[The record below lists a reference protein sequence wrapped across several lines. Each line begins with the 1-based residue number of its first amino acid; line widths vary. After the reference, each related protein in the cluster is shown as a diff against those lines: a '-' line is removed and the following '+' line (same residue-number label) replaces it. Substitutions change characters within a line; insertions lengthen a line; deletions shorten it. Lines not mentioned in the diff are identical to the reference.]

1 MYYLVKEYNGP
12 WRRRRLREATVV
24 TSRIRRVLKLGRSTL
39 AVTLP
44 KDWVDTLRLT
54 QGDYLIVD
62 ETDGG
67 ALKLVPRKEEVEAEP
82 SVCVINAGLCEAP
95 NMLSRM
101 VIGAYLGGHKIIWI
115 QSRTRFKPEH
125 VLELEKITVSLVG
138 LHVSEQTD
146 NLVVL
151 QSLAD
156 PSKPTMDSSIRRL
169 HLVSSFMREAVVK
182 ALIGGRA
189 GDLLKVGEMGKEG
202 DRVYWLAVRQL
213 LTAIKDRKLA
223 EALGIRSQ
231 SWLLGDRV
239 VLSNLKAI
247 INSTEAMAKETAK
260 LLERCFRLE
269 GDVISEIS
277 KFETAVADVSEGA
290 VRALITRDV
299 GLANQV
305 IESIKGLEQEA
316 DRITD
321 RLSEVIEAP
330 LCRSSML
337 RVIFGLGEI
346 VLRHKT
352 IAEIAVNR
360 ALEESGDY
368 VNIDVG
374 FVAKA

>member
-1 MYYLVKEYNGP
+1 
-12 WRRRRLREATVV
+12 V